1 MKVKNIWSSILIIL
15 IIILTFASY
24 QFFGK
29 KGVEEYAHLPPNG
42 YVPDENT
49 AIKIAEAIWLPLY
62 GNMINDEKP
71 FKAEL
76 KDSLIWIVQGTL
88 VQGPPY
94 DIRGGVAY
102 IEIQNSDCKILKVGH
117 GK

>member
-15 IIILTFASY
+15 LIILTFVSY

-29 KGVEEYAHLPPNG
+29 NKVEEHTYILPDG

-62 GNMINDEKP
+62 GKVIYDEKP
-71 FKAEL
+71 FQVEL
-76 KDSLIWIVQGTL
+76 KDSVIWIVQGTL
-88 VQGPPY
+88 VQGTPY
-94 DIRGGVAY
+94 NIRGGVAY
-102 IEIQNSDCKILKVGH
+102 IEIQKSDCKILKVGH